1 LTDLYNS
8 VAMPRA
14 ERECTPM
21 PKAMKIGYDAL
32 IQAARREIEEVDP
45 DQLMAQLGKGDFI
58 IVDVRDIREIERDG
72 RIPGSFHCPR
82 GMLEFWID
90 PASPYFKPIFG
101 EAKRFVFHCTLD
113 WRSALATQTA
123 QRMGMA
129 NVAHLKGGFKAWK
142 AAGGPVEMVTETA

>member
-1 LTDLYNS
+1 
-8 VAMPRA
+8 
-14 ERECTPM
+14 M

-45 DQLMAQLGKGDFI
+45 DELMARLERGDVI

-90 PASPYFKPIFG
+90 PASPYFKPISARPNASSFIARLTG
-101 EAKRFVFHCTLD
+101 ARRSRRRPRRKWAWPMSRISRAASRLGKRRADL
-113 WRSALATQTA
+113 
-123 QRMGMA
+123 
-129 NVAHLKGGFKAWK
+129 WK
-142 AAGGPVEMVTETA
+142 WWPKRA

>member
-1 LTDLYNS
+1 
-8 VAMPRA
+8 
-14 ERECTPM
+14 M

-32 IQAARREIEEVDP
+32 IEAARREIEELEP
-45 DQLMAQLGKGDFI
+45 DQVMAAIDTGDI
-58 IVDVRDIREIERDG
+58 VIVDVRDIREVERDG

-90 PASPYFKPIFG
+90 PASPYFKQIFG
-101 EAKRFVFHCTLD
+101 ESKRFVFQCTLD

-123 QRMGMA
+123 QRMGLT

-142 AAGGPVEMVTETA
+142 AAGGAVEMVTEKA

>member
-1 LTDLYNS
+1 
-8 VAMPRA
+8 
-14 ERECTPM
+14 M

-32 IQAARREIEEVDP
+32 IEAAKREIEELEP
-45 DQLMAQLGKGDFI
+45 DQLMAAMDKGELVV
-58 IVDVRDIREIERDG
+58 VDVRDVREIERDG

-90 PASPYFKPIFG
+90 PASPYFKQIFG
-101 EAKRFVFHCTLD
+101 ETKRFVFYCALD

-123 QRMGMA
+123 QAMGLA

-142 AAGGPVEMVTETA
+142 TAGGAVETVVETA

>member
-1 LTDLYNS
+1 MYQS
-8 VAMPRA
+8 VATPRA
-14 ERECTPM
+14 ESERIPV

-32 IQAARREIEEVDP
+32 IEAARREIEEIEP
-45 DQLMAQLGKGDFI
+45 DQLMAAMDTGEI
-58 IVDVRDIREIERDG
+58 VIVDVRDIREVDRDG

-90 PASPYFKPIFG
+90 PASPYFKQIFG
-101 EAKRFVFHCTLD
+101 ESKRFVFSCTLD

-123 QRMGMA
+123 QRMGLT

-142 AAGGPVEMVTETA
+142 AAGGAVEMVTETA